1 MRNSVVP
8 PGAKP
13 NRGADPPL
21 RRDLERAWGT
31 AGPRRGPIREYL
43 TAVFSVVNAVL
54 LKPLS
59 IPDPDRLV
67 VLLTSDPSTGEET
80 EYWYASPARFVFW
93 QAQSSVL
100 QYVSAFRS
108 VFVNYTGGETA

>member
-1 MRNSVVP
+1 MMPALKGDLRY
-8 PGAKP
+8 GL
-13 NRGADPPL
+13 RQL
-21 RRDLERAWGT
+21 RRSPGFAIT
-31 AGPRRGPIREYL
+31 AIATLAVGIVAT
-43 TAVFSVVNAVL
+43 TAIFSVVNAVL

-59 IPDPDRLV
+59 NPDPDRLV